1 MPRLFLEDFPGQ
13 DRRFVTGCET
23 FYRIL
28 YFGLDIH
35 SFYELMK
42 TGMKRFIRI
51 LYFEFWFSC
60 RIFQAGPVMEWH
72 SEEVRWRI
80 FTGMSD
86 FFLYGKRVL

>member
-42 TGMKRFIRI
+42 TGMKRFIVYYI
-51 LYFEFWFSC
+51 SDSGFLAEFF
-60 RIFQAGPVMEWH
+60 RQA
-72 SEEVRWRI
+72 R
-80 FTGMSD
+80 
-86 FFLYGKRVL
+86 